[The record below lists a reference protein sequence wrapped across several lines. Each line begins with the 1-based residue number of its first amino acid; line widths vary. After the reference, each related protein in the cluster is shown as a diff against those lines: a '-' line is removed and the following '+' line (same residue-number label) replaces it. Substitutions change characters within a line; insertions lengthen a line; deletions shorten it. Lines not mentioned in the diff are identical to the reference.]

1 MNFSSNFNP
10 IKGKHFFSLLL
21 VDFFSFHVHFV
32 FAPFVSKLF
41 ENMNGNGSK
50 IKDEK

>member
-1 MNFSSNFNP
+1 MVIAENSSNVD
-10 IKGKHFFSLLL
+10 I

-41 ENMNGNGSK
+41 ENMNGNVSK